1 MISEMGSVRYT
12 EVQTLSVETDV
23 NADLAAL
30 AKRVSGV
37 AILLDA
43 SPRTWTSVEEI
54 NYRLSRKL
62 CAQGINVVLVYAGL
76 APEHRQ
82 RFEEVGA
89 RVEIVGYGKQR
100 YRYFRELGRIFR
112 ENSISLVH
120 VCFFDYFSLIPW
132 LARLNGVSA
141 IIYEELNSG
150 MINATG
156 WKRKLLQL
164 RTAVT
169 GWPMSRVIAVS
180 EFVKNDLVKRGF
192 APEDIV
198 VRYLAADEEKF
209 KPDPDARKKWTEE
222 YSIAPDEL
230 IMSSVTLFRPFKSP
244 ETLVE
249 MTALLAQ
256 RSVSARLFMAG
267 DGSMLNDLK
276 ELGEKLRV
284 SDRIHW
290 LGFCNDPRSLMQA
303 SDVFLLASVG
313 EAGGFVLSEAMGCGT
328 PIVGS
333 ASGVIAECVDNG
345 KTGFLAIPKDASSFA
360 DAVEKL
366 ARDRS
371 LLQSMRVRSR
381 ERMLKYFTVDI
392 HVDSTIGVYA
402 SVQR

>member
-1 MISEMGSVRYT
+1 VKTESEAG
-12 EVQTLSVETDV
+12 L
-23 NADLAAL
+23 ADLAEHA
-30 AKRVSGV
+30 SGV

-62 CAQGINVVLVYAGL
+62 SAKGINVVLVYAGL
-76 APEHRQ
+76 SPEHRQ
-82 RFEEVGA
+82 RFEESGA
-89 RVEIVGYGKQR
+89 HVEILAYEKQR
-100 YRYFRELGRIFR
+100 YSYFRELRRIFR

-132 LARLNGVSA
+132 LIRLNGVTK
-141 IIYEELNSG
+141 IVYEELNSG
-150 MINATG
+150 MLNATG

-164 RTAVT
+164 RTAIM

-192 APEDIV
+192 AADNIV
-198 VRYLAADEEKF
+198 VRYLAADEQKF
-209 KPDPDARKKWTEE
+209 KPDPAARKKWVEE

-249 MTALLAQ
+249 MAALLAQ
-256 RSVSARLFMAG
+256 RSVRARLFMAG
-267 DGSMLNDLK
+267 DGAMLNDLK
-276 ELGEKLRV
+276 ELGNKLRV

-290 LGFCNDPRSLMQA
+290 LGFCKDPRSLMQA
-303 SDVFLLASVG
+303 SDIFLLASVG

-345 KTGFLAIPKDASSFA
+345 KTGFLATPKDASSFA
-360 DAVEKL
+360 DAIEKL
-366 ARDRS
+366 ARDRT
-371 LLQSMRVRSR
+371 LLQSMRISSR

-392 HVDSTIGVYA
+392 HVDNTIAIYA
-402 SVQR
+402 SLWDSIV